1 MDSILTWDGINDR
14 KQREK
19 ENSEWQSQR
28 DRGGAKSKLPGG
40 FMQNVVHLLPKMS
53 SQFLEGTSRDEVFG
67 YFSTLMLHKNKLG
80 LKWRYRVNA
89 DCNITAGIISG
100 RNHPTWNW
108 VSQLVKNINPQLE
121 QGSDYRFVHSYFQLM
136 CLTQVKV
143 TIKIT

>member
-1 MDSILTWDGINDR
+1 MTESKERRRIVNDSHRETEGEQKASCLVVSCKMLCTCC
-14 KQREK
+14 QRWAVNFWKGHQEMK
-19 ENSEWQSQR
+19 C
-28 DRGGAKSKLPGG
+28 
-40 FMQNVVHLLPKMS
+40 
-53 SQFLEGTSRDEVFG
+53 FG
-67 YFSTLMLHKNKLG
+67 YFSTLMLHMNKLG

-89 DCNITAGIISG
+89 DCNITAGIVSG